1 MALGQLDSV
10 GYSAEMHAFITDT
23 SFDSRLRS
31 TISAAWAVFPR
42 KVGSSLI
49 PINKEASMQLQY
61 AFVLKQ
67 LLPMALQHPD
77 ERAEIELEPGVNMGT
92 GSNNIDILVHGASA
106 SGETKIAIEMKCYR
120 KIAASGRTRG
130 AHDIFMKDVYE
141 DLHVLE
147 QYVAQGVASRG
158 VALVMNDLERFVN
171 PKAKDGKCW
180 TYDTSHGHTFQ
191 GGHFTV
197 PVGGKDVNIQL
208 ARSYTFNWEKF
219 GQFWFCELEG
229 RCPQELPRPHM
240 SSVERRYPIPGNG
253 NYGAIA
259 AADQAGS

>member
-1 MALGQLDSV
+1 MLPEELKLNSGLPNTWLWASWIRSDTV
-10 GYSAEMHAFITDT
+10 RKCTFITDT

-31 TISAAWAVFPR
+31 TISAAWAVFAR
-42 KVGSSLI
+42 KVGSTLI

-92 GSNNIDILVHGASA
+92 GSNNIDILVHGASS

-191 GGHFTV
+191 GGISLCQLEEGCKHPARAV
-197 PVGGKDVNIQL
+197 LHLQLGKV
-208 ARSYTFNWEKF
+208 W
-219 GQFWFCELEG
+219 
-229 RCPQELPRPHM
+229 
-240 SSVERRYPIPGNG
+240 SVLVL
-253 NYGAIA
+253 
-259 AADQAGS
+259 